1 MKNPLSSLELMISKK
16 ISVIG
21 LWGIG
26 IILLFYAL
34 NVNTIKTIHSDYEK
48 DQANTIEEKE
58 KRIETLE
65 GMNRLLTRNTHLV
78 GKKLPFLS
86 AVITVLKSK
95 RAQTETGHEVK
106 LIAISDENESVYAR
120 SRMNGILKSIVS
132 DSTNPAKQMYY
143 ITDYPVLGE
152 KIKSTV
158 YCTVDTIS
166 IRKSNIET
174 PMIAVLNGDNTVLC
188 VFNLYDKIEKEAVDT
203 IIKTI
208 KTITSIENNKK

>member
-1 MKNPLSSLELMISKK
+1 MKNPLSSLEFMISNK
-16 ISVIG
+16 ITVIG

-26 IILLFYAL
+26 IILLFYSL
-34 NVNTIKTIHSDYEK
+34 NVNTIKRIHSDYEK

-65 GMNRLLTRNTHLV
+65 GINRLLTRNTHLI
-78 GKKLPFLS
+78 GTKLLCIS
-86 AVITVLKSK
+86 AVIPVTNNN
-95 RAQTETGHEVK
+95 K
-106 LIAISDENESVYAR
+106 LAAISDENESVYAR

-132 DSTNPAKQMYY
+132 NSTKTRFYY
-143 ITDYPVLGE
+143 VTDYPVLGE

-158 YCTVDTIS
+158 YCTVDTATV
-166 IRKSNIET
+166 RKSNIDT

-188 VFNLYDKIEKEAVDT
+188 ALNLYYNIEKEAIDT

-208 KTITSIENNKK
+208 KTITKPTNDKK